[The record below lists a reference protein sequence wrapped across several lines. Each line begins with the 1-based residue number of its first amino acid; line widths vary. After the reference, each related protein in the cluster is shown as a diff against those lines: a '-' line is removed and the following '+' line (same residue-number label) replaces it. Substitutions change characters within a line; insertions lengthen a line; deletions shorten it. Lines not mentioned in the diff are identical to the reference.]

1 MNGSS
6 GNNSGNLNRAY
17 NVSSH
22 SGKLSSDDGNDSYDG
37 GITVNWSSN
46 IGVSNYTV
54 VVGQTNTFFGTLNSY
69 STHPWGITRSLTNIP
84 VHAYDINSGY
94 FRLRGFG
101 VYGNTADSSVSRT
114 FPTNIHFAAFD
125 T

>member
-1 MNGSS
+1 LSGTAGNSS
-6 GNNSGNLNRAY
+6 GNMNRAY

-22 SGKLSSDDGNDSYDG
+22 SGNFTSNDSGYDG
-37 GITVNWSSN
+37 GMQVNWSTN

-54 VVGQTNTFFGTLNSY
+54 VIGQTNTFFGSLNNY

-84 VHAYDINSGY
+84 IHAYDINSGY
-94 FRLRGFG
+94 FRIRGFSH
-101 VYGNTADSSVSRT
+101 YGNTGDSSVSLT

>member
-1 MNGSS
+1 M
-6 GNNSGNLNRAY
+6 NRAY

-37 GITVNWSSN
+37 GITVNWSSA

-54 VVGQTNTFFGTLNSY
+54 VVGQTNTYFGSLYNY

-94 FRLRGFG
+94 FRIRGFAH
-101 VYGNTADSSVSRT
+101 YGNTGDSSITRS